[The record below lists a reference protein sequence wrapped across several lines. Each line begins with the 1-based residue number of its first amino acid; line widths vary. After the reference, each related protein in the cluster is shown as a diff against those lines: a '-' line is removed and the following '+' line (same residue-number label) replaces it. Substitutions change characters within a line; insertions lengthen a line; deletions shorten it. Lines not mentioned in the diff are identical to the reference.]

1 MVKNKL
7 PPRSGSSLEAVEPH
21 QQKWAIKFFLK
32 KVKSVDFKMCMIAHL
47 SKRTQRIKLR
57 SFNTLCIMLEQFN
70 WNRSLKFDKKIENIT
85 VWITL

>member
-47 SKRTQRIKLR
+47 SKHT
-57 SFNTLCIMLEQFN
+57 
-70 WNRSLKFDKKIENIT
+70 KKINKT
-85 VWITL
+85 